1 MIIDVLKVLSHG
13 QNHYKHDNILSIH
26 AEVAALNKL
35 KVSRNIK
42 YIDLVVIRINKTGI
56 LCNSKPCS
64 NCVKFMNTIL
74 IKRRYRISNI
84 YYSDENSNIIK
95 TTLSKLI

>member
-1 MIIDVLKVLSHG
+1 VQNVVLKVFSHG
-13 QNHYKHDNILSIH
+13 QNHYKRDNISSIH
-26 AEVAALNKL
+26 AEVAALNNL
-35 KVSRNIK
+35 RYSHYLK
-42 YIDLVVIRINKTGI
+42 YIDLVVIRINKSGN

-74 IKRRYRISNI
+74 IKRRYKISNI

-95 TTLSKLI
+95 TTLQKLI